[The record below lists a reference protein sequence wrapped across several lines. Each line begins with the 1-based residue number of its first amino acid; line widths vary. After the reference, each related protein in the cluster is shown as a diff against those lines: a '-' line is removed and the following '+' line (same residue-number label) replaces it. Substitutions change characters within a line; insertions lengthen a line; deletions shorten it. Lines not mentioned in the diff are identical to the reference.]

1 MRSGDTAMPTIAES
15 FAALGQGIT
24 FDSLPPEVVAKAKAT
39 ILDTIGCAYGGLQSD
54 PHRIV
59 RAVVKR
65 LGGVPDATVI
75 GSPDKTSMLA
85 ATWINGTA
93 IRYLDYNDTLMS
105 RDPSHP
111 SGNLA
116 AVLAVAEAEGLSG
129 RDLIAA
135 LVYAYELQLRLVDHS
150 GEPCLWTR
158 GWDHP
163 TNMVYGSAGAAAKL
177 LGLPADKIAHSL
189 VIAGSQANFLSEIR
203 QGVIGKI
210 KGTAEAKAAGDG
222 VLAALMAAEGL
233 TGPLTLFEGKYGYI
247 NIMAGGAD
255 VAALT
260 GPIKQH
266 KIMRTYLKY
275 YPIETMTQSP
285 VKAAL
290 DLRAEHTIDPSQIER
305 VVVGLYD
312 FAFKKPS
319 WDPSKL
325 RPATRESADHSFNY
339 CVAVALLDGEMT
351 AAQFTEDRIKAPDVQ
366 DLLAR
371 TELVVDP
378 EIEGIYPTYYPGIV
392 TVYLRDG
399 SIHRKRANHFPGDPK
414 MPMTQDQL
422 HAKFRIQAAA
432 WLPGGRL
439 QEVVD
444 MIAGLEHVTDVRHL
458 TRLLA

>member
-1 MRSGDTAMPTIAES
+1 MRTIAER
-15 FAALGQGIT
+15 FAALGQEIT
-24 FDSLPPEVVAKAKAT
+24 FDTLPPEVVDKAKTT
-39 ILDTIGCAYGGLQSD
+39 ILDTIGCAYGGLNSD
-54 PHRIV
+54 AHCIV
-59 RAVVKR
+59 RAVAKR

-75 GSPDKTSMLA
+75 GSADKTSMLS

-116 AVLAVAEAEGLSG
+116 AVLAVAESQGLGG

-150 GEPCLWTR
+150 GDPCLWTR

-177 LGLPADKIAHSL
+177 LGLSREKIAHSL
-189 VIAGSQANFLSEIR
+189 VIGGSQANFLSEIR

-255 VAALT
+255 VEALT
-260 GPIKQH
+260 APIKQH
-266 KIMRTYLKY
+266 KILRTYLKY

-290 DLRAEHTIDPSQIER
+290 DLRAEHKIDPAQIER

-339 CVAVALLDGEMT
+339 CVAAALLDGEMT
-351 AAQFTEDRIKAPDVQ
+351 AAQFTEQRIKAQDVQ

-378 EIEGIYPTYYPGIV
+378 EIEGIYPAYYPGIV

-399 SIHRKRANHFPGDPK
+399 TVHRKRADHFPGDPK
-414 MPMTQDQL
+414 MPMTRDQL
-422 HAKFRIQAAA
+422 LSKFR
-432 WLPGGRL
+432 L
-439 QEVVD
+439 QTAPYLLDARAEEVIAMV
-444 MIAGLEHVTDVRHL
+444 AGLEHVSDVRQL
-458 TRLLA
+458 TRLLT